1 MSFVD
6 ERPQEMLDWLADR
19 KLALE
24 TLDMAYARRN
34 FPKASSDEVLLLA
47 MHKARYECTDIAPNL
62 RRASAKWIKA
72 RGFKRLYD
80 LPWPKKGLPK

>member
-6 ERPQEMLDWLADR
+6 TRPEDIKDWLAER

-34 FPKASSDEVLLLA
+34 FPNASSDEVLLLA
-47 MHKARYECTDIAPNL
+47 MHKARYECTDIAANL
-62 RRASAKWIKA
+62 RRASEKWLKA
-72 RGFKRLYD
+72 RDFNRVHD

>member
-34 FPKASSDEVLLLA
+34 FPGASSDEVLLLA
-47 MHKARYECTDIAPNL
+47 MHKARYECTDVAANL
-62 RRASAKWIKA
+62 RRASGAWLKKH
-72 RGFKRLYD
+72 GYKRVYD